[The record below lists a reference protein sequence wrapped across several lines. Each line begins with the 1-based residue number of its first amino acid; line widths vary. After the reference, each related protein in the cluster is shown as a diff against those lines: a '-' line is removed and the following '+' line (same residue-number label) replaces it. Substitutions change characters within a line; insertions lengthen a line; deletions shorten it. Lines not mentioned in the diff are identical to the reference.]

1 MTGDKLLHAQR
12 GKRVKGIYMLQL
24 KLNWIGLGQ
33 DTMVAIKKATVFVSL
48 LIQIILVDFINGGT
62 KKGIESI

>member
-12 GKRVKGIYMLQL
+12 GKRVKGMYMLQL
-24 KLNWIGLGQ
+24 NLNWISLGQ